1 MYKNLYMKKNKYNL
15 EMLTKFK
22 SQNYKIIKNKV
33 KCKFYIS
40 QLNFMHILHYNLVI
54 V

>member
-1 MYKNLYMKKNKYNL
+1 MKKNKYNL

-33 KCKFYIS
+33 KCKYFTIKFYAY
-40 QLNFMHILHYNLVI
+40 LAL
-54 V
+54 